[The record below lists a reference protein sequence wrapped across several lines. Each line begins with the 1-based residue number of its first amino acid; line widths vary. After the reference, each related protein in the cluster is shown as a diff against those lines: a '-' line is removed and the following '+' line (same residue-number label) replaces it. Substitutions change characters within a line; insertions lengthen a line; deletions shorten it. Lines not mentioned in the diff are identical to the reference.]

1 MSAITLERPPSLA
14 RLYARALASA
24 RRRRGDRLPDA
35 TLELAGLPVDRD
47 LLGRYL
53 EVCGFRQS
61 DRLPPTYPHLLAF
74 PLAMSLMVDPA
85 FPFPL
90 PGLVHVSNR
99 ISQRR
104 ALTAEDRLS
113 LRVHAANLRVHPRG
127 RQVDLLTEASA
138 GSEGVWSE
146 VSTYLHIERR
156 SSPASRPAAAS
167 GPAPQTSALWRLRS
181 DLGRRYAAVSGDV
194 NPIHLNPLAARL
206 FGFRRAIAH
215 GMWLK
220 ARCLAA
226 LEGRLPDSLT
236 AEVEFRSPVL
246 LPSTVGFADH
256 RRDSGWTVE
265 LFQPSS
271 GRRHLSG
278 SIG

>member
-113 LRVHAANLRVHPRG
+113 LWVHAAGLRVHPRG
-127 RQVDLLTEASA
+127 RQVDLLTEASPPDS
-138 GSEGVWSE
+138 GSIRFGANIEMATLDQHRESLDPKATLADALTGGRGDHVMVGDKPRHV
-146 VSTYLHIERR
+146 VSYMK
-156 SSPASRPAAAS
+156 
-167 GPAPQTSALWRLRS
+167 
-181 DLGRRYAAVSGDV
+181 D
-194 NPIHLNPLAARL
+194 
-206 FGFRRAIAH
+206 H

-246 LPSTVGFADH
+246 LPSTVGFAGH